1 MSPEYLHDH
10 PEFHDL
16 LRAVEHQNNIDRA
29 LVEKDYWI
37 MHCLYGLQKAGF
49 EFELKGGTSLS
60 KGYQIIHRFSEDID
74 IRIEPPD
81 DMDVKTGKNHTKP
94 VHCEGRRKYYDWL
107 AHKIK
112 IDGINRVTRDAEFD
126 NETYLSGGIRLE
138 YGSAFPV
145 PEGIKEGVL
154 LELGFDDVT
163 PNQPIDISSW
173 AFDFAQEKG
182 MKVKDNR
189 ALGVKCYHPG
199 YTFVEKLQTIITKFR
214 KQQETGLFPANLLR
228 HYYDVFCLLKNDAV
242 QGFIGT
248 SDYEAHKKKRFPATD
263 RQIPVSKQEALLL
276 KDAQTRKQYEREY
289 KKTAV
294 LYYQGQ
300 PLFDEI
306 LGTIA
311 KNLARL

>member
-10 PEFHDL
+10 SEFHDL

-60 KGYQIIHRFSEDID
+60 KGHRIIHRFSEDID
-74 IRIEPPD
+74 IRVEPPD

-107 AHKIK
+107 ARKIK
-112 IDGINRVTRDAEFD
+112 IDGITRVTRDAEFD

-154 LELGFDDVT
+154 LELGFKPLEQGKRVRRRAREPADDVALAEPPDLLGIGFDDGLSYGNLAVT
-163 PNQPIDISSW
+163 PDGDRSVLAYRQYGGSVPNGKLRGGLLHDHT
-173 AFDFAQEKG
+173 G
-182 MKVKDNR
+182 R
-189 ALGVKCYHPG
+189 GALGRGADFNH
-199 YTFVEKLQTIITKFR
+199 
-214 KQQETGLFPANLLR
+214 
-228 HYYDVFCLLKNDAV
+228 
-242 QGFIGT
+242 
-248 SDYEAHKKKRFPATD
+248 
-263 RQIPVSKQEALLL
+263 
-276 KDAQTRKQYEREY
+276 AQTRQLRGER
-289 KKTAV
+289 THGAGCIRV
-294 LYYQGQ
+294 G
-300 PLFDEI
+300 
-306 LGTIA
+306 LGGRGEHGHCLPGR
-311 KNLARL
+311 NRRP

>member
-16 LRAVEHQNNIDRA
+16 LRAVEHQKSIDRA

-60 KGYQIIHRFSEDID
+60 KGHRIIHRFSEDID

-94 VHCEGRRKYYDWL
+94 AHCEGRRKYYDWL
-107 AHKIK
+107 ARKIK
-112 IDGINRVTRDAEFD
+112 IDGITRVTRDAEFD

-163 PNQPIDISSW
+163 PNQPLDISSW

-199 YTFVEKLQTIITKFR
+199 YTFVEKLQTVITKFR
-214 KQQETGLFPANLLR
+214 KQQKIGLFPANLLR
-228 HYYDVFCLLKNDAV
+228 HYYDISCLLKNGAV
-242 QGFIGT
+242 QDFIGT
-248 SDYEAHKKKRFPATD
+248 RDYQAHKKKRFPAID

-276 KDAQTRKQYEREY
+276 KDARTRKQYEREY

-300 PLFDEI
+300 PLFDEV
-306 LGTIA
+306 LGIIHE
-311 KNLARL
+311 NLERF